1 MVLVEWEHKTSLF
14 YTEMKNYIVP
24 KGEKAQHEIKSEI
37 LGLTKS
43 IL

>member
-1 MVLVEWEHKTSLF
+1 
-14 YTEMKNYIVP
+14 MKNYIVP

-43 IL
+43 ILWGPCVEWNKGHIAKGL